1 MWPVRKHRPVRLP
14 DALTQDTDE
23 RALALLVDYYG
34 TPPGSGKRSGAAFDT
49 WDSTGTRQRDLDRFT
64 ADDLVSITL
73 LSVDLSGTAARRLLV
88 SDSERFSGLL
98 AAVGPDRD
106 LVDVEALPPQGPE
119 WSLMGDLRR
128 LPGVGP
134 TKASKLFA
142 RKRPRLRP
150 IYDSVVAEVM
160 DTRQQQWEPIRV
172 KLRENNGHL
181 HHRLLSLRDQA
192 GLPPQVS
199 ALRVL
204 DVIAWM
210 EGKKAGVRSVPELE
224 EALP

>member
-1 MWPVRKHRPVRLP
+1 MRLP

-23 RALALLVDYYG
+23 RALALLADYYG
-34 TPPGSGKRSGAAFDT
+34 APPGSGQRSGAAFDT

-64 ADDLVSITL
+64 ADDLVAITL

-119 WSLMGDLRR
+119 WSLMGALTQ

-160 DTRQQQWEPIRV
+160 DTRQQHWEPIRV
-172 KLRENNGHL
+172 KLRENNGQL
-181 HHRLLSLRDQA
+181 HQRLLSLRDQA

-210 EGKKAGVRSVPELE
+210 EGKKAGVRPVPEAE
-224 EALP
+224 EELP

>member
-1 MWPVRKHRPVRLP
+1 MRLP
-14 DALTQDTDE
+14 DALTQDADE
-23 RALALLVDYYG
+23 RALALLADYYG
-34 TPPGSGKRSGAAFDT
+34 APSGSGQRSGAAFDT

-64 ADDLVSITL
+64 ADDVVAITL

-119 WSLMGDLRR
+119 WALMGALRQ

-150 IYDSVVAEVM
+150 IYDSVVVEVM
-160 DTRQQQWEPIRV
+160 DTRQQQWEPLRV
-172 KLRENNGHL
+172 KLRENNGQL
-181 HHRLLSLRDQA
+181 HQRLLSLRDQA

-210 EGKKAGVRSVPELE
+210 EGKKAGVRPVPEPE
-224 EALP
+224 EELP